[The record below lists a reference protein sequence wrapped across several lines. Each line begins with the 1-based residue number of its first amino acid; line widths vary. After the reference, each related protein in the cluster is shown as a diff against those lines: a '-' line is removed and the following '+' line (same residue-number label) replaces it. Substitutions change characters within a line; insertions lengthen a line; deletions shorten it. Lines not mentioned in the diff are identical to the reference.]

1 MSQVAACAH
10 CENLNCPTVV
20 VIPAVPD
27 TAKRF
32 DFQRN
37 CLEIAC
43 PVCQKQFSISVGEID
58 FRNVSDE
65 DLRTGYLAF

>member
-10 CENLNCPTVV
+10 CENLDCPTVV
-20 VIPAVPD
+20 VLPAVPE

-37 CLEIAC
+37 CLEISC
-43 PVCQKQFSISVGEID
+43 PVCQKSFSVSVGEIV
-58 FRNVSDE
+58 FRTVTEN
-65 DLRTGYLAF
+65 DLRTGFVAF

>member
-10 CENLNCPTVV
+10 CENLDCPTVV

-32 DFQRN
+32 DFQNN

-43 PVCQKQFSISVGEID
+43 PVCQRPFSVAVGEIVFCD
-58 FRNVSDE
+58 VSDD
-65 DLRTGYLAF
+65 DLRTGYVEF